1 MCMVKAKKKI
11 TIVKDVPVTDYV
23 LEIIAEFNKGYTR
36 ITLYAV
42 GDNIC
47 KLANVVS
54 AIKDRI
60 GDGVRIVD
68 WRIGSKRRM
77 GERYTFLEITLE
89 YGV

>member
-1 MCMVKAKKKI
+1 MVKAERKI
-11 TIVKDVPVTDYV
+11 TIVKGIPVTDYV
-23 LEIIAEFNKGYTR
+23 LEIIAEFNKGYRR
-36 ITLYAV
+36 IALYAV

-47 KLANVVS
+47 KLANIVS
-54 AIKDRI
+54 LIKDRI